1 VPIRSNL
8 PYLSLAF
15 VAMVFLMLSCG
26 ASLHPDRLVVH
37 VPSHF
42 SGSMRISTCVAGAP
56 AGEVTLDERGLG
68 QTSLCPAVNHSVE
81 IEVIGS
87 DRSYKLS
94 SSEVQILRTGDGIA
108 ISIEAHLQ
116 Q

>member
-15 VAMVFLMLSCG
+15 LATVFLMLSCG
-26 ASLHPDRLVVH
+26 ARLHPDQLVVH

-42 SGSMRISTCVAGAP
+42 SGSMRISSCVAGTP

-81 IEVIGS
+81 IEIIGS

-94 SSEVQILRTGDGIA
+94 SSEVHILRTGDGIA
-108 ISIEAHLQ
+108 TSIEAQ
-116 Q
+116 IRQ